1 MGTHIH
7 TEYIAVGECDE
18 AGGDDI
24 PWVAPA
30 AVALTVSLPPHLS
43 YFRSS
48 VCRCSHPLSR
58 CSLSCALAPARWQVA
73 AGGHV
78 PRSHQVRRVWGRA
91 AHDDVAAP
99 VVDATVT
106 AKIL

>member
-1 MGTHIH
+1 MGAHIH
-7 TEYIAVGECDE
+7 TKYVAVGECDE

-30 AVALTVSLPPHLS
+30 AVTLTVSLPPHLS
-43 YFRSS
+43 YFRPS
-48 VCRCSHPLSR
+48 VSHYSHPLSR
-58 CSLSCALAPARWQVA
+58 CSLSYALPPARWQVA

-99 VVDATVT
+99 VADAMVT